1 MDTFA
6 TMDTSPASSE
16 PEERLVLMTEVLRL
30 TGLSRTILYERMG
43 HGEFPKPRKVG
54 AKNAWLY
61 SEIRAWMQKLPKGA
75 L

>member
-1 MDTFA
+1 
-6 TMDTSPASSE
+6 MDTSAGSSE
-16 PEERLVLMTEVLRL
+16 PETERLVLMTEVLRL

-43 HGEFPKPRKVG
+43 CGEFPQPRKLG
-54 AKNAWLY
+54 SKNAWLY